1 MNLPGGIDAYFQLI
15 NDTLAN
21 SPVIKSQDIF
31 AEKRTLTEGYLRA
44 NVLFINSSQ
53 LHFRE
58 LITTEPVIQ
67 RISYTYHYQRED
79 GIMLFRYDDAP
90 HFPTLPN
97 APHHK
102 HRGEEDVIASEPPDL
117 QSVLKE
123 IEALIG

>member
-15 NDTLAN
+15 NDILTN

-44 NVLFINSSQ
+44 NVLFANGSQ

-58 LITTEPVIQ
+58 LITTEPIVQ
-67 RISYTYHYQRED
+67 RISYTYHYQHAD
-79 GIMLFRYDDAP
+79 GTILFRYDNAP
-90 HFPTLPN
+90 HFPNLPN

-102 HRGEEDVIASEPPDL
+102 HVGESNVIASEPPDI
-117 QSVLKE
+117 QSVLNE

>member
-97 APHHK
+97 APHQK

-117 QSVLKE
+117 KSVLKE